1 MIQGNG
7 TIQIGVST
15 YINPLIN
22 VYYNNSLFRSDI
34 IVVAQICQPATENT
48 PLTAVL
54 DILNITIANVIEN
67 TFEAAQAQLLLDL
80 RAKYTDCEFTIIDE
94 NK

>member
-7 TIQIGVST
+7 QIQIGVST

-22 VYYNNSLFRSDI
+22 VYYNNSLFGSNI
-34 IVVAQICQPATENT
+34 VVVAQICQPATENT

-54 DILNITIANVIEN
+54 DVLNINIANVIEN
-67 TFEAAQAQLLLDL
+67 TFEVAQAQLLIQL
-80 RAKYTDCEFTIIDE
+80 RAKFVDCEFIII
-94 NK
+94 

>member
-7 TIQIGVST
+7 NIKIGVST

-22 VYYNNSLFRSDI
+22 VYYNNSLFGSNI
-34 IVVAQICQPATENT
+34 IVVAQICEPATENT

-54 DILNITIANVIEN
+54 DILNTSIENIIEN
-67 TFEAAQAQLLLDL
+67 TFEVAQAQLLIEL
-80 RAKYTDCEFTIIDE
+80 RAKYSDCEFTII
-94 NK
+94 

>member
-7 TIQIGVST
+7 NIKIGVST

-22 VYYNNSLFRSDI
+22 VYYNNSLFGSNI
-34 IVVAQICQPATENT
+34 IVVAQICEPATENT

-54 DILNITIANVIEN
+54 DILNTSIKNIIEN
-67 TFEAAQAQLLLDL
+67 TFEVAQAQLLIELSE
-80 RAKYTDCEFTIIDE
+80 KYSDCEFTII
-94 NK
+94 